1 MSKENFSSIK
11 SLFEPAMQLNVSTS
25 FIHPLATQD
34 PMRRFQPANGVTGKS
49 VSKDHVTGP
58 GNPIGGSQEIGRKSD
73 QPELMADSAEL
84 TDCK

>member
-1 MSKENFSSIK
+1 
-11 SLFEPAMQLNVSTS
+11 MQPKVSTS
-25 FIHPLATQD
+25 YLSINPLATQD

-49 VSKDHVTGP
+49 ESKDHVTGP
-58 GNPIGGSQEIGRKSD
+58 GNPIGGRQEIGRKSD